1 MIATRVAIIAT
12 DRKMRRET
20 PAASYS
26 QFDAT
31 VSKFDRWGRS
41 GFRLSEVRCSER
53 NAVVVGG
60 PRFFSRG
67 DGGGHVTANR
77 LNSSHFD
84 DRVTLENC
92 VAPLGCPGELRP
104 AKAIAKIP
112 IARIEPSTAFV
123 LSHPL
128 NFSCSSGDI
137 L

>member
-1 MIATRVAIIAT
+1 MSV
-12 DRKMRRET
+12 D
-20 PAASYS
+20 
-26 QFDAT
+26 
-31 VSKFDRWGRS
+31 
-41 GFRLSEVRCSER
+41 
-53 NAVVVGG
+53 AVVVGG
-60 PRFFSRG
+60 PRFFSRE

-112 IARIEPSTAFV
+112 IARIEPSTPFV